1 MNAHDFNFLKLLV
14 ETPSPSGYEQP
25 AQRVIKKQLDGVAD
39 NLRTDVMGNLIADLK
54 GEGGPRVMLAGH
66 CDEIGFMVQF
76 VDDRGFIYFGAIGGV
91 DPHLAPGQRVSI
103 HTEKG
108 DVPGVI
114 GKKAIHLIEPKDRE
128 KVINLKKQF
137 IDIGCS
143 SRDEVEALVRIGD
156 PVTFAVGVQTLQN
169 DRATSRAF
177 DDKMG
182 AFIVTEVM
190 KQVKKDGPVAADL
203 YAVSTVQEE
212 IGLRGAATSSYGV
225 NPDVGIVVEVTHAT
239 DYPDVEQSA
248 IGRVELGKGPVIARG
263 ANINPILFELIV
275 DTAASEEIPIQIIGV
290 PRATGTDANVM
301 QLSRGGVATA
311 LLAIPLRYMHTP
323 VETLSLGDLELA
335 IKLLVAV
342 VKRIDDNSSLYS
354 VLKRSKAGA
363 SVANV
368 ILKINHR
375 GNK

>member
-1 MNAHDFNFLKLLV
+1 MNKNDFDFLKELV

-25 AQRVIKKQLDGVAD
+25 AQRVIKKQLTGIAD
-39 NLRTDVMGNLIADLK
+39 NLHTDVMGNLICELK
-54 GEGGPRVMLAGH
+54 GKGGPRVMLAGH

-91 DPHLAPGQRVSI
+91 DPHLSPGQRVVI
-103 HTEKG
+103 HTDKG
-108 DVPGVI
+108 EISGVI
-114 GKKAIHLIEPKDRE
+114 GKKAIHLIEPKDRD

-143 SRDEVEALVRIGD
+143 NREEVEKLIQIGD
-156 PVTFAVGVQTLQN
+156 PITFAVGVQTLQN

-190 KQVKKDGPVAADL
+190 KRIKAQGGIESDL

-263 ANINPILFELIV
+263 ANINPILFKLLI
-275 DTAASEEIPIQIIGV
+275 DTAAVEKIPIQIIGV

-311 LLAIPLRYMHTP
+311 LLGIPLRYMHTP
-323 VETLSLGDLELA
+323 VETLSLPDLDQA
-335 IKLLVAV
+335 IALLVAV
-342 VKRIDDNSSLYS
+342 VKRIKKDSSF
-354 VLKRSKAGA
+354 
-363 SVANV
+363 
-368 ILKINHR
+368 IPD
-375 GNK
+375 

>member
-1 MNAHDFNFLKLLV
+1 MNAEDFAFLKELV

-25 AQRVIKKQLDGVAD
+25 AQRVIKKQLEGIAD
-39 NLRTDVMGNLIADLK
+39 DFKTDVMGNLIARLA
-54 GEGGPRVMLAGH
+54 GQGGPRVMLAGH

-91 DPHLAPGQRVSI
+91 DSHLSPGQRVKI

-108 DVPGVI
+108 EIPGVI

-143 SRDEVEALVRIGD
+143 TREEVEALIQIGD

-182 AFIVTEVM
+182 SFIVTEVM
-190 KQVKKDGPVAADL
+190 KLVKEGGYIAADL
-203 YAVSTVQEE
+203 FAVSTVQEE

-263 ANINPILFELIV
+263 ANINPILFKLMI
-275 DTAASEEIPIQIIGV
+275 DTAVAEEIPIQIIGV

-311 LLAIPLRYMHTP
+311 LLGIPLRYMHTP
-323 VETLSLGDLELA
+323 VETLSLSDLDQA

-342 VKRIDDNSSLYS
+342 VKRIDGDSSF
-354 VLKRSKAGA
+354 
-363 SVANV
+363 
-368 ILKINHR
+368 IPE
-375 GNK
+375 

>member
-1 MNAHDFNFLKLLV
+1 MNKKDFSFLKQLV

-25 AQRVIKKQLDGVAD
+25 AQRVIKKQLEGIAD
-39 NLRTDVMGNLIADLK
+39 NLHTDVMGNLIADLK

-91 DPHLAPGQRVSI
+91 DPHLSPGQRVVI

-108 DVPGVI
+108 EIPGVI
-114 GKKAIHLIEPKDRE
+114 GKKAIHLIEPKDRD

-143 SRDEVEALVRIGD
+143 TREEVEALIQIGD

-190 KQVKKDGPVAADL
+190 KRIKEQGAIAVDL
-203 YAVSTVQEE
+203 FAVSTVQEE

-248 IGRVELGKGPVIARG
+248 IGRVELGKGPVVARG
-263 ANINPILFELIV
+263 ANINPVLFKLLVE
-275 DTAASEEIPIQIIGV
+275 TAVTEEIPIQIIGV

-323 VETLSLGDLELA
+323 VETLSLSDLDQA

-342 VKRIDDNSSLYS
+342 VKRIDGDFSFIP
-354 VLKRSKAGA
+354 K
-363 SVANV
+363 
-368 ILKINHR
+368 
-375 GNK
+375 

>member
-1 MNAHDFNFLKLLV
+1 MNAEDFAFLKQLV

-25 AQRVIKKQLDGVAD
+25 AQRVIKKQLEGIAD
-39 NLRTDVMGNLIADLK
+39 NLRTDVMGNLIANLK
-54 GEGGPRVMLAGH
+54 GAGGPRVMLAGH

-91 DPHLAPGQRVSI
+91 DPHLSPGQRVVI
-103 HTEKG
+103 HTDQG
-108 DVPGVI
+108 GIPGVI
-114 GKKAIHLIEPKDRE
+114 GKKAIHLIEPKDRD
-128 KVINLKKQF
+128 KVIKLKQQF

-143 SRDEVEALVRIGD
+143 SRDEVEALIQIGD

-169 DRATSRAF
+169 GRATSRAF

-190 KQVKKDGPVAADL
+190 KRVKELGGIAADL
-203 YAVSTVQEE
+203 VAVSTVQEE

-225 NPDVGIVVEVTHAT
+225 HPDVGIVVEVTHAT

-248 IGRVELGKGPVIARG
+248 IGRVELGKGPVIVRG
-263 ANINPILFELIV
+263 ANINPVLFKLLVE
-275 DTAASEEIPIQIIGV
+275 TAATEKIPIQIIGV

-311 LLAIPLRYMHTP
+311 LLGIPLRYMHTP
-323 VETLSLGDLELA
+323 VETLSLPDIEQA

-342 VKRIDDNSSLYS
+342 VKRIDGDTSF
-354 VLKRSKAGA
+354 VPD
-363 SVANV
+363 
-368 ILKINHR
+368 
-375 GNK
+375 

>member
-1 MNAHDFNFLKLLV
+1 MNKKDFSFLKQLV

-25 AQRVIKKQLDGVAD
+25 AQRVIKQQLADVAD
-39 NLRTDVMGNLIADLK
+39 DLHTDVMGNLIARLD
-54 GEGGPRVMLAGH
+54 GRGGPKVMLAGH

-91 DPHLAPGQRVSI
+91 DPHLAPGQRVNI
-103 HTEKG
+103 HTDQGEIA
-108 DVPGVI
+108 GVI

-143 SRDEVEALVRIGD
+143 SREEVEALVRIGD

-182 AFIVTEVM
+182 AFIVTEVL
-190 KQVKKDGPVAADL
+190 KRVKEAGKITADL

-212 IGLRGAATSSYGV
+212 IGLRGAATSCYGV

-248 IGRVELGKGPVIARG
+248 IGRVELGKGPVVARG
-263 ANINPILFELIV
+263 ANINPVLFELLV
-275 DTAASEEIPIQIIGV
+275 DTAAAEEIPIQIIGV

-323 VETLSLGDLELA
+323 VETLSLDDLEAA
-335 IKLLVAV
+335 IRLLVAV
-342 VKRIDDNSSLYS
+342 VKRIDKKSSFLP
-354 VLKRSKAGA
+354 V
-363 SVANV
+363 
-368 ILKINHR
+368 
-375 GNK
+375 